1 MNKASRLLLKT
12 SFFVLTLA
20 VAAGCDFFGKKAKNT
35 VAPEPMA
42 ANAQGD
48 GVVLCSIDGQPVLK
62 ESEFINNLNQM
73 LQANPYFRGA
83 TIESLPKELQRK
95 FFDQLVTQAIIEKH
109 ATKSGIQNDPE
120 FIKSFAEAEKVIKRS
135 LMVQLFEKKIYDKI
149 TVSENEIQKYYNENK
164 DRFVK
169 VPGGVKTLGARFE
182 NEAAAD
188 LFVAKANKNQAGFE
202 KIAKADKNAKFRDF
216 GLVSKEQKGMQFDVV
231 PGPVKEAVLAFRNFP
246 HIEKVKTGKEYWV
259 VCATQKQDAEIFPLE
274 EVKQHIDGMLKNNS
288 FRDVYEKEVKEI
300 KGTLS
305 VNVNEDYF
313 KQAAPAGEAQEEAG
327 LDEALAAEQAS
338 AAA

>member
-20 VAAGCDFFGKKAKNT
+20 VAAGCDFFGKKAPSASST
-35 VAPEPMA
+35 
-42 ANAQGD
+42 ANAQQD
-48 GVVLCSIDGQPVLK
+48 GVVLCSIDGEPVLK
-62 ESEFINNLNQM
+62 EAEFLNNLNQM

-83 TIESLPKELQRK
+83 TIDALPKELQRK

-149 TVSENEIQKYYNENK
+149 TVSENDIQKYYNENRE
-164 DRFVK
+164 RFVK
-169 VPGGVKTLGARFE
+169 VPGGVKTVGARFE

-188 LFVAKANKNQAGFE
+188 LFLTKVKAQQSNFE
-202 KIAKADKNAKFRDF
+202 KLAKADKNAKFRDF
-216 GLVSKEQKGMQFDVV
+216 GLVSKEQKGMQFDIV
-231 PGPVKEAVLAFRNFP
+231 PGPVKEAVLAFRNTP
-246 HIEKVKTGKEYWV
+246 HVEKVKAGKEFWV
-259 VCATQKQDAEIFPLE
+259 VYATNKQDAEIFPLD

-288 FRDVYEKEVKEI
+288 FRDVYEKEVQHI
-300 KGTLS
+300 KGSLKLD
-305 VNVNEDYF
+305 VNEDYF
-313 KQAAPAGEAQEEAG
+313 KQATPSNNTQDDSLEDAV
-327 LDEALAAEQAS
+327 AAEQAS